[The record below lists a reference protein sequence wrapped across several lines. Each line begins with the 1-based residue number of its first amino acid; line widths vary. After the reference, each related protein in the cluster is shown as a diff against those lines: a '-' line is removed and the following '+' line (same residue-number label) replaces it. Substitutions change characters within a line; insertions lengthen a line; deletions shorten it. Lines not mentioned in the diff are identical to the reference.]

1 MTDAAMS
8 EQLIIDQRFRGPP
21 ESGHGGYVCGV
32 VAGLIGGTAE
42 VTLRRPPPLDRPLEV
57 VRLDGGAVA
66 LRDGETVI
74 AEGAPAALEIDFPGP
89 VSFADAEVTS
99 RSYIGFREHAF
110 PTCFGCGPKR
120 AEGDGLRIFAGA
132 VAGRDIVA
140 APWTADAS
148 LTGDD
153 GSVRPEFMWAA
164 LDCPGWAGIFREP
177 PDQLWLLGRIAAKL
191 IAPVRPGERCVVIGW
206 PLGEDGRKLYSG
218 TALFSHDG
226 ELRAVARA
234 TWVRL
239 T

>member
-1 MTDAAMS
+1 MS
-8 EQLIIDQRFRGPP
+8 EQVTIDRRFRGPP
-21 ESGHGGYVCGV
+21 DSGNGGYVCGV
-32 VAGLIGGTAE
+32 VAELIGSTAE
-42 VTLRRPPPLDRPLEV
+42 VTLRRPPPLDQPLQV
-57 VRLDGGAVA
+57 ARLDDGGVA

-74 AEGAPAALEIDFPGP
+74 AEAAPASLEIDVPEP
-89 VSFADAEVTS
+89 VSFADADVAS
-99 RSYIGFREHAF
+99 RSFIGFWQHAF
-110 PTCFGCGPKR
+110 PNCFGCGPKR

-140 APWTADAS
+140 APWTPDAS

-153 GSVRPEFMWAA
+153 GSVRPEFVWTA

-177 PDQLWLLGRIAAKL
+177 PDQLWLLGRLAARL
-191 IAPVRPGERCVVIGW
+191 IAPVQPSERCVVIGW

-234 TWVRL
+234 TWVRIA
-239 T
+239 